1 MAIVTKVERFG
12 TAKRAGIKKGEDVLE
27 IDGEKFVDLLDYAYA
42 EGQESCVL
50 TVKGKNGKTRSVTL
64 RQEYDDDE
72 IGLEFDESVQIRPR
86 SCANH
91 CIFCFV
97 DQLPKGMRDTL
108 YIKDDDYRLS
118 FISGSYIT
126 LTNLGERDYRR
137 ILKYKLSPLYVSV
150 HAVDRELRNKMIGCP
165 NAQDVMPILRRL
177 TENGIKIHTQVVL
190 VPEWNDGAVLRDS
203 LEKLEALGENLVS
216 VAVVPV
222 GLTGHRVGLHH
233 LRRQT
238 PEEGREAIAC
248 VEDFNRTVREG
259 FAFCSDEMYLLAE
272 LPLPNYEY
280 YGDFDQIENG
290 VGLVAKFLRELEDEL
305 EFTDSVEGP
314 VAFITGVSG
323 EYAMRRAVELI
334 QKKFPAFTADIFP
347 IPNRFFGE
355 TVTVTGLVTATDI
368 IHTLKGVDLTG
379 YQKVMIPSVM
389 LKEFDTVFL
398 DNVSVEELEM
408 KLGARLTVVT
418 VDGVRLM
425 EALSGASEGEI

>member
-1 MAIVTKVERFG
+1 MATVTKVERFG
-12 TAKRAGIKKGEDVLE
+12 TAKRAGIKKGEEILE
-27 IDGEKFVDLLDYAYA
+27 INGEKFVDLLDYAYA
-42 EGQESCVL
+42 EGQQSCVL
-50 TVKGKNGKTRSVTL
+50 TVKGKNGKTRSVPL
-64 RQEYDDDE
+64 QQEYEDDE
-72 IGLEFDESVQIRPR
+72 IGLEFDESVQIRPH
-86 SCANH
+86 SCANR

-126 LTNLGERDYRR
+126 LTNLGERDYQR

-150 HAVDRELRNKMIGCP
+150 HAVDRILRNKMIGCP
-165 NAQDVMPILRRL
+165 NAQDVIPILRRL
-177 TENGIKIHTQVVL
+177 TGNGIKIHAQIVL
-190 VPEWNDGAVLRDS
+190 VPEWNDGAVLQDS

-222 GLTGHRVGLHH
+222 GLTGHRGGLHN

-238 PEEGREAIAC
+238 VDEGRNAIAC
-248 VEDFNRTVREG
+248 VENFNRTVREG

-290 VGLVAKFLRELEDEL
+290 VGLVAKFLREVEDEL
-305 EFTDSVEGP
+305 ECTDSAEGP
-314 VAFITGVSG
+314 IAFITGVSG
-323 EYAMRRAVELI
+323 EYAMRRAMEMI

-355 TVTVTGLVTATDI
+355 TVTVTGLLTATDI
-368 IHTLKGVDLTG
+368 INTLKDVDLTG
-379 YQKVMIPSVM
+379 YRKVLVPAVM

-398 DNVSVEELEM
+398 DDISVSELEAR
-408 KLGARLTVVT
+408 LGIKLTVVS
-418 VDGVRLM
+418 VDGVKLM
-425 EALSGASEGEI
+425 ETLSGVI